1 MIGLIFEIEYLILK
15 YNIMRKLVLLFTFS
29 LIFFSC
35 EKDYLIPEDEI
46 PEWLKTKIK
55 QEEQIIKESPH
66 LMNAYGAWL
75 RYKWQNEYYFEYHN
89 FLSSSS
95 PVPIKVNGERLY
107 IIANDINTD
116 YCKEK
121 CCKQF
126 VWKAPKYKDYYEDY
140 YEK

>member
-35 EKDYLIPEDEI
+35 EKDYLIP
-46 PEWLKTKIK
+46 IK

-95 PVPIKVNGERLY
+95 SIPVKANGDSLN
-107 IIANDINTD
+107 IHTDDINTD

-126 VWKAPKYKDYYEDY
+126 VWKAPKYKDYYEDF